1 MNIKEL
7 RENNLVL
14 IGANETNIFKVI
26 NTFNNL
32 VIIDTSYDI
41 YGLERSFNIDAN
53 NVKPVVITNKL
64 LQQINFVKNKD
75 GNHDYYFSI
84 ELSKYVIMLHYD
96 QYTSKYSLCIYN
108 DNDYIV
114 LKTDVVYFHKLQN
127 IIFDTINIELNIDN
141 IIKPLNH

>member
-26 NTFNNL
+26 TTFNNL
-32 VIIDTSYDI
+32 VTIDTAYDI

-64 LQQINFVKNKD
+64 LQKINFVKNKD
-75 GNHDYYFSI
+75 GNYDYYFSI
-84 ELSKYVIMLHYD
+84 KLSKYVICLNYN

-108 DNDYIV
+108 DNDYIL
-114 LKTDVVYFHKLQN
+114 LKTDVIYFHKLQN
-127 IIFDTINIELNIDN
+127 IIFDTIDIELNIDN
-141 IIKPLNH
+141 IIKSLNK